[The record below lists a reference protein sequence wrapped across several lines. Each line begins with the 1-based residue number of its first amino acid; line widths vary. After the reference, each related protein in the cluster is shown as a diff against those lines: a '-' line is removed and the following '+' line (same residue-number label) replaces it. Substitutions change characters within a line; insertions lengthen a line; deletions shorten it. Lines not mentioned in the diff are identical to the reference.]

1 MNYIIYFVLIN
12 LCMMNCL
19 HLTTKQIYQIGSL
32 IKKQRLNCEQRE
44 KINYVLYKSYEKLAI
59 KKATDFKK
67 FHKFT
72 CKNIN
77 IDELILS
84 SKIGLFK
91 SIKNYNGNSSFIYFS
106 DFYIKGELFKL
117 VTSHYY
123 FSGVPKSIRMR
134 SKKNYS
140 EDNLL
145 EYKKKLEPILINDF
159 ENIHNLNQETILD
172 KVNADETKMGIWE
185 NIYNL
190 EPFSK
195 RIMYLKYDAEF
206 NKIRSNKI
214 IAVLMCC
221 SEENVRKTLYETLQ
235 KLIKTVKS

>member
-19 HLTTKQIYQIGSL
+19 HLTTKQIYQIGNL
-32 IKKQRLNCEQRE
+32 IKKQSLNYEQRE

-145 EYKKKLEPILINDF
+145 EYKQKLEPILTNDF
-159 ENIHNLNQETILD
+159 ENTPNLNEETILD
-172 KVNADETKMGIWE
+172 KIGVYGL
-185 NIYNL
+185 NL
-190 EPFSK
+190 EMWEKINNLDAFSK
-195 RIMYLKYDAEF
+195 RIMYLKYDIEF

-221 SEENVRKTLYETLQ
+221 SEENIRKNLYETLQ
-235 KLIKTVKS
+235 KIR

>member
-1 MNYIIYFVLIN
+1 MIYIIFFALIN
-12 LCMMNCL
+12 LCIMNCL
-19 HLTTKQIYQIGSL
+19 HLTTKQMYQIGNL
-32 IKKQRLNCEQRE
+32 IKKQSLNCDQRE

-123 FSGVPKSIRMR
+123 FSGIPKSIRMR

-140 EDNLL
+140 EDDLL
-145 EYKKKLEPILINDF
+145 EYKQNLEPILTNDF
-159 ENIHNLNQETILD
+159 ENIHNLNQETIFD

-195 RIMYLKYDAEF
+195 RIMYLKYDIEF

-214 IAVLMCC
+214 IAELMCC

-235 KLIKTVKS
+235 KLIKTVIS

>member
-1 MNYIIYFVLIN
+1 MIYIIFFALIN
-12 LCMMNCL
+12 LCIMNCL
-19 HLTTKQIYQIGSL
+19 HLTTKQIYQIGNL
-32 IKKQRLNCEQRE
+32 IKKQSLNCDQRE

-77 IDELILS
+77 IDELVLS

-123 FSGVPKSIRMR
+123 FSGIPKSIRMR

-159 ENIHNLNQETILD
+159 ENIHNLNQETIFD

-195 RIMYLKYDAEF
+195 RIMYLKYDIEF

>member
-1 MNYIIYFVLIN
+1 M
-12 LCMMNCL
+12 
-19 HLTTKQIYQIGSL
+19 YQIGNL
-32 IKKQRLNCEQRE
+32 IKKQSLNYEQRE
-44 KINYVLYKSYEKLAI
+44 KVNYVLYKSYEKLAI

-67 FHKFT
+67 VHKFT

-123 FSGVPKSIRMR
+123 FSGIPKSIRMK

-140 EDNLL
+140 EDSLS
-145 EYKKKLEPILINDF
+145 EYKQNLQPILTNDF
-159 ENIHNLNQETILD
+159 ENTPSLNQVTILD
-172 KVNADETKMGIWE
+172 KLNADETKMGIWE
-185 NIYNL
+185 YIYNL
-190 EPFSK
+190 DPFYK

-214 IAVLMCC
+214 IAELMCC
-221 SEENVRKTLYETLQ
+221 SEENVRKTLHETLKKIRQ
-235 KLIKTVKS
+235 QTTKRVNI